1 MYEYCKSRGVQYNQ
15 CGKLIVAT
23 NEDQYRNHLPSI
35 LQRGIDNGVHGLK
48 LLRKEDVQQSSME
61 PEVQ

>member
-1 MYEYCKSRGVQYNQ
+1 MRQTH
-15 CGKLIVAT
+15 CGYH

-35 LQRGIDNGVHGLK
+35 LQRGIDNGVQGLK
-48 LLRKEDVQQSSME
+48 LLRKEDVQQSSMK

>member
-1 MYEYCKSRGVQYNQ
+1 MRQTH
-15 CGKLIVAT
+15 CGYH

-35 LQRGIDNGVHGLK
+35 LQRGIDNGVHVHGLK
-48 LLRKEDVQQSSME
+48 LLQKEDVQQSSMK